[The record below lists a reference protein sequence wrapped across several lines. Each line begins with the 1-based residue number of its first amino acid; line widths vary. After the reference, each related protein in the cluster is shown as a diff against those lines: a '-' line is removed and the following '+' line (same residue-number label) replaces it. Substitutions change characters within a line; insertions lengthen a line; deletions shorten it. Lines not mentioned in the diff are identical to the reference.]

1 VLSPVLT
8 INGRDFE
15 QVCLRRS
22 GVAVYHA
29 PDAYLR
35 IGAGIE
41 VELATHR
48 RMVEHG
54 FPVAPLLDEG
64 IHDGVPYFVEASLGS
79 STLGEAFDRECETF
93 GRISE
98 STFAAFN
105 TVAARH
111 ARAQVAT
118 STPDWSSVD
127 FAELIGLES
136 AAALVPDLAAD
147 LRVEWER
154 VDDQLQGLPG
164 TLLHFDLHPYNMCA
178 GGVIDLEGVGWGPLG
193 YDVVTASLTPPAVEV
208 TSAEPV
214 GSRFTT
220 AQLDRHQQTLAEIFD
235 VVGRPTDHL
244 GALAL
249 CRGVAWCA
257 QRHRDPAVQDARVR
271 GLQAALSAYRSS
283 HTPRD

>member
-1 VLSPVLT
+1 M
-8 INGRDFE
+8 NGRDFE
-15 QVCLRRS
+15 QVCVRRS

-29 PDAYLR
+29 SDAYLR

-79 STLGEAFDRECETF
+79 STLGEAFDRERETF

-105 TVAARH
+105 TVAGRH

-127 FAELIGLES
+127 FAELIGLEP
-136 AAALVPDLAAD
+136 AAGLVPELATD
-147 LRVEWER
+147 LRAEWER
-154 VDDQLQGLPG
+154 VDDQLQALPG

-178 GGVIDLEGVGWGPLG
+178 GGVIDLEGAGWGPLG
-193 YDVVTASLTPPAVEV
+193 YDVVTASLTPPAVKV
-208 TSAEPV
+208 TSEEPV
-214 GSRFTT
+214 GSWLTT
-220 AQLDRHQQTLAEIFD
+220 AQLGRHRQTLAEIFE

-244 GALAL
+244 DALAV
-249 CRGVAWCA
+249 CRAVSWCA
-257 QRHRDPAVQDARVR
+257 QRHRDPTVQDARER
-271 GLQAALSAYRSS
+271 GLQAALSAYRLG
-283 HTPRD
+283 HTP